1 MEILKLKTELQN
13 TIKEHSFLIEELIK
27 EHSLMH
33 ERQSGNIEK
42 KSFESA
48 KWEKIHS
55 GYLVFLSEALAVSR

>member
-13 TIKEHSFLIEELIK
+13 TIKEHSFLIEEIVQ
-27 EHSLMH
+27 EHPS
-33 ERQSGNIEK
+33 NYEK
-42 KSFESA
+42 KNFDSA

>member
-13 TIKEHSFLIEELIK
+13 TVKEHSFLIEEIVK
-27 EHSLMH
+27 EHSLVH
-33 ERQSGNIEK
+33 ERKSSNYEK
-42 KSFESA
+42 KNFDSA